1 MLTERQRQ
9 TLLGHFDPETI
20 RRAQI
25 HAGMVE
31 PETEIERLDAEHARL
46 RRMNELWAQ
55 RGHLCAGQH
64 RPAPAQPDD
73 VRQAI
78 IELREAAD
86 ALMQAADLLEG
97 MQNG

>member
-1 MLTERQRQ
+1 MLTPAQRQ
-9 TLLGHFDPETI
+9 ILLGRIDPEVI

-46 RRMNELWAQ
+46 RRVQEAWAQ

-64 RPAPAQPDD
+64 RPTPTQPDD

-78 IELREAAD
+78 IELREAA
-86 ALMQAADLLEG
+86 AAFLQIADLLEG